1 MQSLVVINF
10 SFVLLF
16 GITLSL
22 SFANIGFTRN
32 KRKYFLIFCYF
43 GIVQTFAYMTL
54 GNEFMF
60 KAYPLLI
67 HFPLFLILRFYYK
80 KNMLISGISVLS
92 AYLFCTPRKWIG
104 TFVSYFYNYSPEV
117 SYIVQIIITI
127 PLLIVIVLYIKPY
140 VARLRFEDNKVLG
153 LFISVP
159 LIYYVI
165 EYYFTV
171 YTDLLYQG
179 GAVIVELMDAAVV
192 VIYFI
197 FSIIYLKTLY
207 EKKEIEVEQAI
218 SSIMVNQS
226 HHEIET
232 LRQSQNQAAIY
243 RHDLRHHLNYL
254 NACISQDRLEHAAE
268 YIENVSKEIDSFQ
281 IIRYSENESINL
293 ILSAYITKA
302 HERKIRTSI
311 KISTTEFGRFSI
323 PDLCS
328 LLLNALENAIH
339 AAQKIDDINERYIN
353 LSIYSKN
360 NKLCI
365 YLSNNY
371 KTEPVF
377 ERGLPVTKE
386 KEHGVG
392 TKSMVHIVE
401 KYNGIYQFIA
411 KDGVFVFQAIM

>member
-1 MQSLVVINF
+1 MHSLIVINF

-16 GITLSL
+16 GIILSL
-22 SFANIGFTRN
+22 SFADIGFKKN
-32 KRKYFLIFCYF
+32 KKLYFLIICFF
-43 GIVQTFAYMTL
+43 GMVQTFAYLTFGAEL
-54 GNEFMF
+54 MF

-67 HFPLFLILRFYYK
+67 HFPLFLLLRYYYK
-80 KNMLISGISVLS
+80 KSILFSGISVLS

-104 TFVSYFYNYSPEV
+104 TFVSYFWDYSMDV

-127 PLLIVIVLYIKPY
+127 PLLMVIIRFIKPY
-140 VARLRFEDNKVLG
+140 VTRLRFEDDKVLG
-153 LFISVP
+153 FFISVP

-165 EYYFTV
+165 EYCLTV

-179 GAVIVELMDAAVV
+179 GAVVVEFMDAAVV

-218 SSIMVNQS
+218 SKIMVNQS
-226 HHEIET
+226 KYEIEA

-254 NACISQDRLEHAAE
+254 NACISQDRLEHATE
-268 YIENVSKEIDSFQ
+268 YIENVCKEIDNFQ
-281 IIRYSENESINL
+281 IKRYSENESLNL
-293 ILSAYITKA
+293 IISAYIAKA
-302 HERKIRTSI
+302 NERKIKTLI

-339 AAQKIDDINERYIN
+339 ATEKIDDINERYIE
-353 LSIYSKN
+353 LRVYSKN
-360 NKLCI
+360 NKLCL

-371 KTEPVF
+371 KTEPIF

-386 KEHGVG
+386 KEHGTG
-392 TKSMVHIVE
+392 TKSMVYIIE
-401 KYNGIYQFIA
+401 KYNGIYQFIV
-411 KDGVFVFQAIM
+411 KDGVFVFQATM

>member
-16 GITLSL
+16 GIILSL
-22 SFANIGFTRN
+22 SFADIGFKQN
-32 KRKYFLIFCYF
+32 KKQYFLIICFL
-43 GIVQTFAYMTL
+43 GMVQTFVYLAFS
-54 GNEFMF
+54 NEFMF

-80 KNMLISGISVLS
+80 KNILISGISVLS

-104 TFVSYFYNYSPEV
+104 TFVSYFWDYSMDV

-127 PLLIVIVLYIKPY
+127 PLLIVIVFYIKPY
-140 VARLRFEDNKVLG
+140 VARLRFEDDKVLG

-179 GAVIVELMDAAVV
+179 GAAIVEFMDAFLVI
-192 VIYFI
+192 IYFV
-197 FSIIYLKTLY
+197 FSIIFLKTLY

-218 SSIMVNQS
+218 SKIMVNQS
-226 HHEIET
+226 KNEIET
-232 LRQSQNQAAIY
+232 LRKSQSQASIY
-243 RHDLRHHLNYL
+243 RHDLRHHLSYL
-254 NACISQDRLEHAAE
+254 NACISQDRLEHASE
-268 YIENVSKEIDSFQ
+268 YIENVCKEIDSFS
-281 IIRYSENESINL
+281 IKRYSENESINL
-293 ILSAYITKA
+293 IISAYIAKA
-302 HERKIRTSI
+302 NERNIQTSI
-311 KISTTEFGRFSI
+311 KISTTEFERFSI

-328 LLLNALENAIH
+328 LLLNGLENAIN
-339 AAQKIDDINERYIN
+339 AVQKIDDKNERY
-353 LSIYSKN
+353 LELRVYSKN

-371 KTEPVF
+371 KIEPVF
-377 ERGLPVTKE
+377 KQGLPVTKE
-386 KEHGVG
+386 KEHGIG

-411 KDGVFVFQAIM
+411 KDGVFVFQATM

>member
-1 MQSLVVINF
+1 M
-10 SFVLLF
+10 LLF
-16 GITLSL
+16 GIILSL
-22 SFANIGFTRN
+22 SFADIGFKRN
-32 KRKYFLIFCYF
+32 KKQYFLILFFF
-43 GIVQTFAYMTL
+43 GLVQTFAYLTF
-54 GNEFMF
+54 GDEFMF

-67 HFPLFLILRFYYK
+67 HFPLFLLLRYYYK
-80 KNMLISGISVLS
+80 KSILFSGISVLS

-104 TFVSYFYNYSPEV
+104 TFVSYFWNYSMNV
-117 SYIVQIIITI
+117 SYMAQIIITI
-127 PLLIVIVLYIKPY
+127 PLLVVIVLFIKPY

-207 EKKEIEVEQAI
+207 EKKEIEVERAI
-218 SSIMVNQS
+218 SNIMVNQS
-226 HHEIET
+226 QHEIEA
-232 LRQSQNQAAIY
+232 LRKFQNQASIY

-268 YIENVSKEIDSFQ
+268 YIENVCKEIDSFQ
-281 IIRYSENESINL
+281 IIRYSENEPINL
-293 ILSAYITKA
+293 IISAYTAKA
-302 HERKIRTSI
+302 NERKIRTSI

-339 AAQKIDDINERYIN
+339 AAQEIDDINERYIN
-353 LSIYSKN
+353 LRVYSKN

-365 YLSNNY
+365 NLSNNY

-377 ERGLPVTKE
+377 ERGHPVTKE

-411 KDGVFVFQAIM
+411 KDSVFVFQATM